1 MKPPPNSVLVFD
13 THALLAFIL
22 DEPGAA
28 AVQGMLSAARDG
40 ECRVLVSAMSI
51 GEVCYIIE
59 RRKGIEAVEASLA
72 LIQALP
78 IGIVEVDRS
87 VILSAARIKAR
98 HPISLGDAFVV
109 ALAVDQGATVVTGD
123 PEFKRVEHLVPVFWL
138 T

>member
-1 MKPPPNSVLVFD
+1 M
-13 THALLAFIL
+13 
-22 DEPGAA
+22 
-28 AVQGMLSAARDG
+28 QGMLSAARDG
-40 ECRVLVSAMSI
+40 ECRVLVSATSI

-123 PEFKRVEHLVPVFWL
+123 P
-138 T
+138 